1 MRAFTAMPGAALAG
15 ASRGLRAEFVPIVG
29 KTKGKADMGRY
40 AVRAGVALAAVVVL
54 WGCGLR
60 GPMTDSEFMGFCS
73 ATNARHGGC
82 DSLGLCDE
90 YLAAVGKPQPDLQA
104 CLSGCEDVRAKLS
117 ARNRQGRCQATVK
130 AGADWCQRYC
140 RTLYPQ

>member
-1 MRAFTAMPGAALAG
+1 MGGYAARAAVLAALIVLG
-15 ASRGLRAEFVPIVG
+15 ACVE
-29 KTKGKADMGRY
+29 
-40 AVRAGVALAAVVVL
+40 
-54 WGCGLR
+54 R

-73 ATNARHGGC
+73 SSDGRRGGC

-90 YLAAVGKPQPDLQA
+90 YLAAVGKPQPSLQA
-104 CLSGCEDVRAKLS
+104 CLDGCAEVRQKLT